1 MRSCY
6 VIAVRWLVV
15 LALLVG
21 CERTSA
27 PSSGT
32 GPRLVTLSPSATEV
46 VAALGATPQ
55 LVGVDQY
62 STYPPEVE
70 RLTKVGSFL
79 APNIEV
85 IVSLRPSLV
94 ILDDIHGGTAT
105 VLGDAGI
112 ASVACPMHGLPDV
125 KQGLLRVG
133 DKLGRTREAK
143 KLVGDIDAA
152 LDAAS
157 ARRPARRP
165 RVLAVIDRQQDGLGN
180 LVGAGPG
187 SWIDEL
193 LAVVGAQNVL
203 ASSSVKYPKISIE
216 EVLRAQPEII
226 LDLSYAARREITAW
240 KAATVPATQNGR
252 VHAHAEAFLVAP
264 SPRVTEALTVLAK
277 SISLDPPK

>member
-6 VIAVRWLVV
+6 VIAVRWLV
-15 LALLVG
+15 LLVLLAG
-21 CERTSA
+21 CERSA
-27 PSSGT
+27 PAPSG
-32 GPRLVTLSPSATEV
+32 GGQRLVTLSPSATEV
-46 VAALGATPQ
+46 VSALGATSQ

-70 RLTKVGSFL
+70 KLTKVGSFL

-105 VLGDAGI
+105 VLKDAGI

-125 KQGLLRVG
+125 KQGLLRIG
-133 DKLGRTREAK
+133 DKIGRTREAK
-143 KLVGDIDAA
+143 KRVEEIDAA

-203 ASSSVKYPKISIE
+203 AASSVKYPKISIE

-226 LDLSYAARREITAW
+226 LDLSYAARSEITAW
-240 KAATVPATQNGR
+240 KVATVPATRTGR
-252 VHAHAEAFLVAP
+252 VHAHAEPFLVAP

-277 SISLDPPK
+277 SISPDPSD

>member
-1 MRSCY
+1 VRSCY
-6 VIAVRWLVV
+6 VIAVRWLVLLIV
-15 LALLVG
+15 LAS
-21 CERTSA
+21 CDRAA
-27 PSSGT
+27 PPVASGQ
-32 GPRLVTLSPSATEV
+32 RVITLSPSATEV

-70 RLTKVGSFL
+70 KLPKVGSFL

-85 IVSLRPSLV
+85 IVSLRPSIV

-112 ASVACPMHGLPDV
+112 ATVACPMHGLPDV
-125 KQGLLRVG
+125 KRGLLRIG
-133 DKLGRTREAK
+133 EKLGRTREATR
-143 KLVGDIDAA
+143 LVETIDTA
-152 LDAAS
+152 LDTAS
-157 ARRPARRP
+157 ANRPKRRP

-203 ASSSVKYPKISIE
+203 AVSSVKYPKISIE

-226 LDLSYAARREITAW
+226 LDLSYAARSEITAW
-240 KAATVPATQNGR
+240 KTAEVPATRNGR
-252 VHAHAEAFLVAP
+252 VHAHAEPYLVAP
-264 SPRVTEALTVLAK
+264 SPRVTEALQVLAK
-277 SISLDPPK
+277 SIALDPSN

>member
-6 VIAVRWLVV
+6 AIAVRWLVLLIV
-15 LALLVG
+15 LAS
-21 CERTSA
+21 CDRAA
-27 PSSGT
+27 PPAASGQ
-32 GPRLVTLSPSATEV
+32 RVITLSPSATEV

-62 STYPPEVE
+62 STYPSEVE
-70 RLTKVGSFL
+70 KLPKVGSFL

-112 ASVACPMHGLPDV
+112 ATVACPMHGLPDV
-125 KQGLLRVG
+125 KRGLLLVG
-133 DKLGRTREAK
+133 EKLGRTNEAK
-143 KLVGDIDAA
+143 RLVESIDTA

-157 ARRPARRP
+157 ANRPKRRP

-193 LAVVGAQNVL
+193 LAAVGAQNVL
-203 ASSSVKYPKISIE
+203 AVSSVKYPKISIE

-226 LDLSYAARREITAW
+226 LDLSYAARSEITAW
-240 KAATVPATQNGR
+240 KTTEVPATRNGR

-277 SISLDPPK
+277 SIALPD

>member
-1 MRSCY
+1 VRSCY
-6 VIAVRWLVV
+6 VIAVRWVV
-15 LALLVG
+15 FLLALAG
-21 CERTSA
+21 CDRGSPPA
-27 PSSGT
+27 SSGA
-32 GPRLVTLSPSATEV
+32 RVITLSPSATEV
-46 VAALGATPQ
+46 VAALGATSQ

-62 STYPPEVE
+62 STYPPEVDK
-70 RLTKVGSFL
+70 LTRVGSFL

-85 IVSLRPSLV
+85 IVGLRPSLV

-112 ASVACPMHGLPDV
+112 ATVACPMHGLPDV
-125 KQGLLRVG
+125 KRGLLRVG
-133 DKLGRTREAK
+133 EKIGRTREATR
-143 KLVGDIDAA
+143 LVDEIDTA

-157 ARRPARRP
+157 ANRPKRRP

-203 ASSSVKYPKISIE
+203 AVSSVKYPKISIE

-226 LDLSYAARREITAW
+226 LDLSYAARTEITAW
-240 KAATVPATQNGR
+240 KAAGVPATRTGR
-252 VHAHAEAFLVAP
+252 VHAHAEPFLVAP

-277 SISLDPPK
+277 SIALPPAN